1 MDIERDP
8 EMIDDDAPEWTVAM
22 NAAAVSVMALPKTL
36 QAKLKIGRPRAKD
49 PKRVVT
55 LRLRSSLFA
64 AYEAQG
70 SDWRARMERVLDDAI
85 AKDGGSKLG

>member
-1 MDIERDP
+1 MKPNP
-8 EMIDDDAPEWTVAM
+8 EMIDDEAPEWTAQM
-22 NAAAVSVMALPKTL
+22 NAQAVSLTGLPLTL
-36 QAKLKIGRPRAKD
+36 QAKLKAGRPRAKD

-70 SDWRARMERVLDDAI
+70 QDGRARMEQVLSEAMEQPR
-85 AKDGGSKLG
+85 GS

>member
-1 MDIERDP
+1 MKPSP
-8 EMIDDDAPEWTVAM
+8 EMIDEEAPEWTAQM
-22 NAAAVSVMALPKTL
+22 NAQAMTLKDLPVTL
-36 QAKLKIGRPRAKD
+36 QAKLKAGRPRAKD

-70 SDWRARMERVLDDAI
+70 QDWRARMEQVLAE
-85 AKDGGSKLG
+85 AMERPKSA

>member
-1 MDIERDP
+1 MKPNP
-8 EMIDDDAPEWTVAM
+8 EMIDEEAPEWTAQM
-22 NAAAVSVMALPKTL
+22 NAQAMTLKDLPATL
-36 QAKLKIGRPRAKD
+36 QAKLKAGRPRAKD

-70 SDWRARMERVLDDAI
+70 QDWRARMEQVLAE
-85 AKDGGSKLG
+85 AMERPKSA

>member
-1 MDIERDP
+1 MKPNP
-8 EMIDDDAPEWTVAM
+8 EMIDDEAPEWTAQM
-22 NAAAVSVMALPKTL
+22 NAHAITLKDLSATL
-36 QAKLKIGRPRAKD
+36 QAKLKAGRPRAKD

-70 SDWRARMERVLDDAI
+70 QDWRARMEQVLAE
-85 AKDGGSKLG
+85 AMERPKGA

>member
-1 MDIERDP
+1 MEPDP
-8 EMIDDDAPEWTVAM
+8 EMIDDDAPEWTADM
-22 NAAAVSVMALPKTL
+22 NVAAVSVMALPKTL
-36 QAKLKIGRPRAKD
+36 QAKLKIGRPRVKD
-49 PKRVVT
+49 PKRIVT

-70 SDWRARMERVLDDAI
+70 SDWRARMERVLGDAI

>member
-1 MDIERDP
+1 MKPDP
-8 EMIDDDAPEWTVAM
+8 ERIDDEAPEWTAQM
-22 NAAAVSVMALPKTL
+22 NAQAVALKDLPATL
-36 QAKLKIGRPRAKD
+36 QAKLRAGRPRAKD

-70 SDWRARMERVLDDAI
+70 QDWRARMERVLSEAMEPP
-85 AKDGGSKLG
+85 GTP

>member
-1 MDIERDP
+1 MKPDP
-8 EMIDDDAPEWTVAM
+8 ELIDDEAPEWTEQM
-22 NAAAVSVMALPKTL
+22 NAQAVSLTGLPLTL
-36 QAKLKIGRPRAKD
+36 QAKLKTGRPRAKD

-70 SDWRARMERVLDDAI
+70 QDWRARMEQVLSEAMEQPR
-85 AKDGGSKLG
+85 GS

>member
-1 MDIERDP
+1 MKPNP
-8 EMIDDDAPEWTVAM
+8 ELIDEEAPEWTAQM
-22 NAAAVSVMALPKTL
+22 NAQAITLKDLPATL
-36 QAKLKIGRPRAKD
+36 QAKLKAGRPRAKD

-70 SDWRARMERVLDDAI
+70 QDWRARMEQVLAE
-85 AKDGGSKLG
+85 AMERPKSA